1 MRLYPRLF
9 HQQRPACSK
18 SMDSDLIKSPRK
30 IRMLRACISQTL
42 SEMVKDEA
50 GRSESLRAY
59 KDPQR
64 SQRV

>member
-18 SMDSDLIKSPRK
+18 SMDSDLIKFPHK
-30 IRMLRACISQTL
+30 IRMPRANISRTL
-42 SEMVKDEA
+42 LEMVKVEA

-59 KDPQR
+59 KDPQKF
-64 SQRV
+64 QRA